1 MEEYVADILKQFG
14 SIVVLVR
21 GNDQEGMKGFVYPVE
36 SNSWQNLEKEVSPLG
51 EASRRQY
58 GYMLPLGTIIAEGDV
73 LKGAGKYYRV
83 RRAQVFVY
91 RNEPIYQWGICVEKE
106 ANDVWGSQS

>member
-1 MEEYVADILKQFG
+1 MEEYVEQILKRFG
-14 SIVVLVR
+14 SLLVLDR
-21 GNDQEGMKGFVYPVE
+21 GEKKEGMTGILYPVE
-36 SNSWQNLEKEVSPLG
+36 SYSWQNLEKEASPLG

-58 GYMLPLGTIIAEGDV
+58 GYLVPIGTKIREGDV
-73 LKGAGKYYRV
+73 LRGAGKQYRV

-106 ANDVWGSQS
+106 DNDVWGSQS